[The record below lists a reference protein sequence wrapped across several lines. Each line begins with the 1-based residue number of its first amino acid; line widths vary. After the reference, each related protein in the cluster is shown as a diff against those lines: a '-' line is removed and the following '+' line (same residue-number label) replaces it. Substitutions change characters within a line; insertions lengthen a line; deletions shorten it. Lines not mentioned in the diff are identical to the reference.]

1 MADIKEAI
9 HGALTLEWESMNVIN
24 KRAGKFAFY
33 MARQAL
39 EDLIKE
45 NKAESYQVRKRMKYR
60 RTLVQMPINVPQLY
74 QEGISQPNQ
83 LNSNGGETND

>member
-60 RTLVQMPINVPQLY
+60 RTLAQTPLISPQVQVSPISPSDITTR
-74 QEGISQPNQ
+74 EDI
-83 LNSNGGETND
+83 